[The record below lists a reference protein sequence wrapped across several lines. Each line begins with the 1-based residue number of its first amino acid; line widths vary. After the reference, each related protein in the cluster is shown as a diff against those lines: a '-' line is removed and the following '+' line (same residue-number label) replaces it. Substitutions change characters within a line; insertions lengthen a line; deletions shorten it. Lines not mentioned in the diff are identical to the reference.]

1 MSNESISTPQSGR
14 RPRLGL
20 VRRACLSTPLL
31 KLQKAETDTKT
42 PSGIVQNATPKTFP
56 LSMSARRVGLSKH
69 RTELSKKR
77 LEFAVMHDLTEQEGS
92 VSEGK
97 EKACPKS
104 EEKKPDRKKR
114 KVREDTKK
122 AKDEEKEEAEKEQIP
137 SKTLSEDVPK
147 SSKIVELQGD
157 IEIWRKGFIASVED
171 LQSMVD
177 PKPTKSDLMV
187 QLGIPLEMLR
197 YLEEE

>member
-31 KLQKAETDTKT
+31 RLRKAETDTRT
-42 PSGIVQNATPKTFP
+42 PTGIVQNTTPKTFP
-56 LSMSARRVGLSKH
+56 LSMSARRVGLSKQ
-69 RTELSKKR
+69 RSELSKKR
-77 LEFAVMHDLTEQEGS
+77 LEFAVMHDTTQQEGP
-92 VSEGK
+92 VSEGN
-97 EKACPKS
+97 EKACPS
-104 EEKKPDRKKR
+104 EEMKPDRKKR

-122 AKDEEKEEAEKEQIP
+122 SKDEPKEEAKEEDIP
-137 SKTLSEDVPK
+137 PKTLAEDVPK
-147 SSKIVELQGD
+147 ASKIVELQGD

-177 PKPTKSDLMV
+177 PKPTKSDLLV